1 MQVVVHGSEL
11 SAATAAAA
19 LSTVG
24 HQVYW
29 WPHPA
34 QPWSQLRESDWLRS
48 EPGLADQLQQNIAAE
63 SLQLCDSQRSLPA
76 ADIYWL
82 GLSADQR
89 HDADQWV
96 ESTLGKESHDFVLVN
111 NSTFPI
117 GHTEKLEELM
127 RRERQVAVAL
137 PDMLEEGR
145 ALGMFMRPE
154 RWMLGSENEWAER
167 QIRELLRAFNRRE
180 DVFQLMPRRAAE
192 LTKLAIIG
200 MLATR
205 VSYMN
210 ELADMADHLGVDV
223 EMVRQGM
230 GADRRIGHE
239 YLYPG
244 SGFGGPSFARNLY
257 RLSRIGEQ
265 SDRDSALLKQV
276 IEVNTQKQETLFRK
290 LWQHHDG
297 RIGNLTVAIWGA
309 AFKPNTARIDQAP
322 VLRLIE
328 ALWAQNVHVR
338 VHDPAALPSLARYY
352 GEHPLLTLVD
362 DAYKACEGADA
373 LMLATEWKC
382 YWNPDWRRLAT
393 LLNNP
398 LILDGRNIYDPAFV
412 AGHGLTYRGVGR
424 QADPGS
430 GIDTE

>member
-19 LSTVG
+19 LATVG

-34 QPWSQLRESDWLRS
+34 QPWSALSESDWLKS
-48 EPGLADQLQQNIAAE
+48 EPGLLDQLQQNIAE
-63 SLQLCDSQRSLPA
+63 GTLQLCDSPRSLPA

-96 ESTLGKESHDFVLVN
+96 ESTLSKESHDFVLVN

-117 GHTEKLEELM
+117 GHTEKLEELV
-127 RRERQVAVAL
+127 RRDRQVAVAL

-210 ELADMADHLGVDV
+210 ELADMADHLEVDI
-223 EMVRQGM
+223 ETIRQGM

-244 SGFGGPSFARNLY
+244 SGFGGPSFARNLH

-265 SDRDSALLKQV
+265 SNRDSALLKQV
-276 IEVNTQKQETLFRK
+276 IDVNAQKQETLFRRF
-290 LWQHHDG
+290 WQYHDG
-297 RIGNLTVAIWGA
+297 QIDNLTVAIWGA

-338 VHDPAALPSLARYY
+338 VHDPAALPSLSRYY

-362 DAYKACEGADA
+362 DNYQACEGADA
-373 LMLATEWKC
+373 LMLVTEWKC

-393 LLNNP
+393 LLNSP
-398 LILDGRNIYDPAFV
+398 LILDGRNIYDPGFV
-412 AGHGLTYRGVGR
+412 AGHGLVYRGVGR
-424 QADPGS
+424 KADPVS
-430 GIDTE
+430 ESE